1 MFNKIQILTR
11 KEIRK
16 ISEAKLVVNAAFL
29 SPLIALSVL
38 IAELGYNSMKAGRDK
53 TDGGFAL
60 CSHTTYLWTNEKEER
75 EKDRRRSERKRK
87 REERNFTCL
96 TENNLVHTKDN
107 QER

>member
-38 IAELGYNSMKAGRDK
+38 IAELGYNSMKAERDK

-60 CSHTTYLWTNEKEER
+60 CSHTTYLWTHEKRGEGERQR
-75 EKDRRRSERKRK
+75 EK
-87 REERNFTCL
+87 
-96 TENNLVHTKDN
+96 
-107 QER
+107 